1 MRCSSP
7 GATGAGFSSGGGGGG
22 ATGGFCR
29 GAQAESAIT
38 PAMANVL
45 AAVPTPAQCAAMPKT
60 PPEPL
65 PTATGEP
72 GRLDPGLYIVAGPI
86 GNLEDISLRAAR
98 YLRKADLIACED
110 TRVTAKLL
118 RAAGSTKPMLPFHD
132 HSPPDV
138 IERLLRRM
146 ATESVALVSDAGT
159 PGISDPGFALVR
171 AARAHGIRVTTAPGP
186 SAAIAALSIAG
197 LPADRFLFAGFLPAK
212 AAARDQAIATLA
224 AVPATLILY
233 ESPARL
239 ATTLAALAQLLG
251 PREAA
256 IARELT
262 KRHEE
267 VVVAP
272 LPELAA
278 RVSAAPPRGEIVI
291 LVAPP
296 KAGAAPA
303 EALDVA
309 LEAALATLP
318 PGRAAASV
326 AAALGLPRALVYA
339 RALELGRR

>member
-1 MRCSSP
+1 MP
-7 GATGAGFSSGGGGGG
+7 TGAG
-22 ATGGFCR
+22 
-29 GAQAESAIT
+29 
-38 PAMANVL
+38 PA
-45 AAVPTPAQCAAMPKT
+45 
-60 PPEPL
+60 
-65 PTATGEP
+65 

-86 GNLEDISLRAAR
+86 GNLEDIGLRAAR
-98 YLRKADLIACED
+98 YLREADVIACED

-118 RAAGSTKPMLPFHD
+118 RAAGSTRPMLPFHD
-132 HSPPDV
+132 HSPSDLV
-138 IERLLRRM
+138 EHLVRRM
-146 ATESVALVSDAGT
+146 GTESIALVSDAGT

-197 LPADRFLFAGFLPAK
+197 LPAERFLFAGFLPARV
-212 AAARDQAIATLA
+212 AARDQAIATLA

-239 ATTLAALAQLLG
+239 AATLEALARALG

-256 IARELT
+256 LARELT

-267 VVVAP
+267 VILGP
-272 LPELAA
+272 LPDLAA
-278 RVSAAPPRGEIVI
+278 RVRAAAPRGEIVI

-303 EALDVA
+303 EALDSA
-309 LEAALATLP
+309 LQAALATLP

-326 AAALGLPRALVYA
+326 AAALGLPRGRVYA
-339 RALELGRR
+339 RALELGRRR